1 MSTAQQ
7 TNGHNDINP
16 LLRAVVQIIGLIPAL
31 IWTIAFL
38 SLFVGHSG
46 PNTPLIWTGI
56 LIAMLGAPVFFFFVL
71 PALIYTQWG
80 GPSGAKVGAALLL
93 VGLIVTAA
101 IVAWQFVGPA
111 FR

>member
-1 MSTAQQ
+1 MSIAQP
-7 TNGHNDINP
+7 TNGHHDANP
-16 LLRAVVQIIGLIPAL
+16 PLRTVVQIIGLIAAL

-46 PNTPLIWTGI
+46 PNTPLIWAGI
-56 LIAMLGAPVFFFFVL
+56 LIALLGAPVFFFSVL

-93 VGLIVTAA
+93 GGLIATVA
-101 IVAWQFVGPA
+101 IVAWPFDGPT